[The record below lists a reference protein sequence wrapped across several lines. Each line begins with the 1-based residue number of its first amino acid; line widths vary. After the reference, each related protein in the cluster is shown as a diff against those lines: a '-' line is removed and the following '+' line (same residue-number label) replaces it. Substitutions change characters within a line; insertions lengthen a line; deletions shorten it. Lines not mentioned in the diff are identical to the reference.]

1 MEKRRFLY
9 LAGALIAATLLAG
22 GIALAQDPEPLHPQG
37 ASDAVGTAFTYQ
49 GRLLDGGSPADG
61 TYDLQFALYDALS
74 DGNQVGNMV
83 PVEDVEVTDGYF
95 TVELDFGDVFDG
107 TALWLEVSVR
117 PGDSSGAYTTLT
129 PRQPLTAA
137 PYARYA
143 TGAPWSGLSGIPAGF
158 ADGVD
163 DTDDTVSWSEISPIV
178 GTGTN
183 QVAAGNHNHWGQT
196 WSGTGTGLTI
206 TGTNDS
212 GALFE
217 VTNSGAGGGDSA
229 VRATTG
235 AGSGITPGSLK
246 AGIWG
251 DTDSG
256 YGVRG
261 TSNSGYGVSG
271 RSSSGIGVYGGSSS
285 GSGVYGE
292 SSTGYGVYAEGGAGD
307 LRLNDGT
314 IYANTHT
321 GCDLELH
328 SNDYVDVHLDDDNNS
343 DSQFRVLNGANTAVF
358 TVSETGAVSWA
369 AQTGYVSIPAAAFT
383 PRESG
388 YNYSN
393 YGSELVNN
401 DNNSDYYYAPVY
413 LPDGATV
420 TRMIFYWED
429 TSSSDG
435 SASLRRALLTTGG
448 YNTMASVNTSGSGG
462 DGSSETTDIDYATVD
477 NTSYMYYVAWTLW
490 DSNIKG
496 HAVVIEYTYTGP
508 H

>member
-22 GIALAQDPEPLHPQG
+22 GIALAQDPEPLRPQG
-37 ASDAVGTAFTYQ
+37 ASDALGTAFTYQ

-206 TGTNDS
+206 TGTNAN
-212 GALFE
+212 GTMFE
-217 VTNSGAGGGDSA
+217 VTNSG
-229 VRATTG
+229 TG
-235 AGSGITPGSLK
+235 APIAIKSVADAPSGLSPGVIT
-246 AGIWG
+246 AIWG
-251 DTDSG
+251 DSDDGLGVAGSSYDYFGVMG
-256 YGVRG
+256 YSISDV
-261 TSNSGYGVSG
+261 
-271 RSSSGIGVYGGSSS
+271 GVYGRS
-285 GSGVYGE
+285 E
-292 SSTGYGVYAEGGAGD
+292 SSYGIYANGAAGD
-307 LRLNDGT
+307 LRLYNGT
-314 IYANTHT
+314 IYADRGSTS
-321 GCDLELH
+321 DLELH